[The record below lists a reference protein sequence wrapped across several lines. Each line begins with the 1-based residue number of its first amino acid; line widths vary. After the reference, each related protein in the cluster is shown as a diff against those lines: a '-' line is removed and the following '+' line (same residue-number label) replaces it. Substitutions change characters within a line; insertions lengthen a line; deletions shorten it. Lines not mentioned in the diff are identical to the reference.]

1 MNAPVSMPD
10 SDLHW
15 MRRALELARNGI
27 GVTSPNPAVGCVIL
41 DAAGQLIGEGW
52 HEYDKLDHAE
62 VAALKAAESPTLN
75 AEDTFRMGHP
85 QSVKAGG
92 RQSLDRIR
100 GGTAYVTLEPCS
112 IVGRTPPCTEALIQ
126 AGLARVVAA
135 TIDPNPAVA
144 GRGFEALR
152 AAGMRVDVGVCEAEA
167 RRLNE
172 GFARWI
178 QSHRPF
184 VLMKVAMTLDARIAP
199 PPGHQQPHAPYWITS
214 EQARA
219 AVQPLRWAADAT
231 MVGVDTVLADDP
243 WMTDRSGQRRR
254 RPLLR
259 IVLDSALRMPLDCH
273 LVATAQNDVVVFTV
287 SREQARIRELTTR
300 GVRVEVLQAESGRVP
315 LEAVLDKLG
324 EEGVLTLLTETG
336 TRLNTAFLAARLVD
350 RLHLFVAPQIMGS
363 DAVPAFRG
371 LPQFVHMNDVEI
383 ERYGDDLGLSSLLRD
398 PWPKGREQGIGN
410 RQ

>member
-1 MNAPVSMPD
+1 MTAPSD
-10 SDLHW
+10 LDLHW
-15 MRRALELARNGI
+15 MRRAIELARNGI
-27 GVTSPNPAVGCVIL
+27 GVTSPNPAVGCAIL
-41 DAAGQLIGEGW
+41 DAAGQPIGEGW
-52 HEYDKLDHAE
+52 HEYDKLYHAE
-62 VAALKAAESPTLN
+62 VAALKAAQQH
-75 AEDTFRMGHP
+75 A
-85 QSVKAGG
+85 Q
-92 RQSLDRIR
+92 DRIR
-100 GGTAYVTLEPCS
+100 GGTAYVTLEPCCTT
-112 IVGRTPPCTEALIQ
+112 GRTPPCTDALIQ
-126 AGLARVVAA
+126 AGLTRVVAA
-135 TIDPNPAVA
+135 TVDPNPNVA
-144 GRGFEALR
+144 GRGIEALR
-152 AAGMRVDVGVCEAEA
+152 AAGLQVDLGLCEAEA

-178 QSHRPF
+178 QSRRPF

-259 IVLDSALRMPLDCH
+259 VVLDSALRMPLDCH

-287 SREQARIRELTTR
+287 SREEARIRELTTR
-300 GVRVEVLQAESGRVP
+300 GVRVEVLPAESGRVP
-315 LEAVLDKLG
+315 LEAVLNKLG

-336 TRLNTAFLAARLVD
+336 TRLNTAFLAAGLVD
-350 RLHLFVAPQIMGS
+350 RLHLFISPQIMGS

-371 LPQFVHMNDVEI
+371 LPQFVHINDVEI
-383 ERYGDDLGLSSLLRD
+383 ERYGDDFGLSSLLRD
-398 PWPKGREQGIGN
+398 PWPNDRHQGTGIVPGPQGEAWSPTHPRENCG
-410 RQ
+410 